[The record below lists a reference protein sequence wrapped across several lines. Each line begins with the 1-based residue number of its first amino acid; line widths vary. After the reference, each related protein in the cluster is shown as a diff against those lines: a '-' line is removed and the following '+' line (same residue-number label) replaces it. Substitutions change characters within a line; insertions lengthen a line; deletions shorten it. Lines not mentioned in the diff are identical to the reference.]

1 MRKDEDAMEHAKKT
15 PLYEKHAAAGASF
28 GESGGLF
35 LPKNYGNPEKE
46 AETARKSV
54 SGIDISGR
62 GKLLLSGKDH
72 IRFLQ
77 GMLTN
82 DVESR
87 PPGTGAYAAVLTPK
101 GKMISD
107 MRVLKN
113 ENSIYM
119 DTEPGSVGVLKD
131 LLTRF
136 RLSYRAEITDASR
149 DFCVLHL
156 CGPESGDFVAKRLG
170 IGTDEMKEY
179 DHEEA
184 AGAVVAKLNR
194 TGETGFDIIFETSE
208 AERVWD
214 ILAPEMETTGLAG
227 SDALEVLRIEAGI
240 PVYGKDMD
248 SSTIPIEAGI
258 WSALDFEKGCYVGQE
273 VIARIRWRGR
283 VNWHLACFAAKNDC
297 RPAPGNILV
306 SGEKKI
312 GRITSS
318 AYSDSLGKSVAIG
331 YIRREFREFDG
342 EIAVSGEK
350 NGGDG
355 KTSVRMLKKPA
366 RDNFR

>member
-1 MRKDEDAMEHAKKT
+1 MEHAKKT
-15 PLYEKHAAAGASF
+15 PLYEKHVAAGASF
-28 GESGGLF
+28 GESGGFF

-54 SGIDISGR
+54 SVVDISGR
-62 GKLLLSGKDH
+62 GKLVLSGKDH
-72 IRFLQ
+72 ARFLQ

-82 DVESR
+82 DVEKR
-87 PPGTGAYAAVLTPK
+87 PPGTGAYAAILTPK

-107 MRVLKN
+107 MRTLKN
-113 ENSIYM
+113 ESSVYV
-119 DTEPGSVGVLKD
+119 DTEPGSAGVLRD
-131 LLTRF
+131 LLAKF
-136 RLSYRAEITDASR
+136 RLSYKAEIIDATQ

-156 CGPESGDFVAKRLG
+156 CGPESGDFVGERLG
-170 IGTDEMKEY
+170 VGTGEMKEY
-179 DHEEA
+179 DHVEA

-194 TGETGFDIIFETSE
+194 TGETGFDVIFENSE

-214 ILAPEMETTGLAG
+214 ILASEPKTAGLAG

-258 WSALDFEKGCYVGQE
+258 WNALDFEKGCYVGQE
-273 VIARIRWRGR
+273 VVARIRWRGR
-283 VNWHLACFAAKNDC
+283 VNWHLVCFAAENDP
-297 RPAPGNILV
+297 RPLPGDALV

-318 AYSDSLGKSVAIG
+318 AYSEFLGKNVAIG

-342 EIAVSGEK
+342 EIAVSEGK
-350 NGGDG
+350 DGGG
-355 KTSVRMLKKPA
+355 PKAPVRILKKPA